1 MKNGLVSI
9 PITLWEVLEDET
21 SSSQCSKLRFK
32 LMWKHICKEISPV
45 AQSVTRAAISRT
57 MTVNNKS
64 LDNIRGEDYTVLS
77 PHHAIRASCTGKLV
91 KHLQT
96 MFLAICY
103 SKHLMT
109 EEIRFK
115 FIWACDMQRQ
125 VTNGR
130 VEH

>member
-9 PITLWEVLEDET
+9 PITLWEVSEDET
-21 SSSQCSKLRFK
+21 HSSYTNCLRFK
-32 LMWKHICKEISPV
+32 ITRNHICKEISPV

-64 LDNIRGEDYTVLS
+64 LDNIRGKDYTVLS

-96 MFLAICY
+96 LLPPITHPP
-103 SKHLMT
+103 HLLLN
-109 EEIRFK
+109 
-115 FIWACDMQRQ
+115 Q
-125 VTNGR
+125 
-130 VEH
+130 